1 MFLTGMGIFGLDET
15 LVTPLANVEGLGGI
29 VDLFGEGGRLEN
41 ALLVGVIGVLEGR
54 SIGTV
59 KFRREPKGDGDGSP
73 LCTSLLEVPPMPVGT
88 EGRENAGP
96 SSSSSIE
103 GKAWLKPVKS

>member
-1 MFLTGMGIFGLDET
+1 MFLTGMGSFGLDET
-15 LVTPLANVEGLGGI
+15 LLTPFESVEGLGGI

-41 ALLVGVIGVLEGR
+41 ALLVCVMGVLEGR
-54 SIGTV
+54 SMGTV
-59 KFRREPKGDGDGSP
+59 KFRKEPKGSP
-73 LCTSLLEVPPMPVGT
+73 LRSWWEVPPMLVGT
-88 EGRENAGP
+88 DGRENAGP